1 MEDTIKGHFQEGRIV
16 KDLWNLKHLGH
27 VDLAG
32 HDMAFNQIIVFALL
46 NLGWGDTNTL
56 VCTSCNSFQLDFSRW
71 LLKYFLIQIRRLN
84 KAYFINNCRKTNG

>member
-1 MEDTIKGHFQEGRIV
+1 MEDTIKGHFHEGRIAT
-16 KDLWNLKHLGH
+16 KLWNLKDLGH

-56 VCTSCNSFQLDFSRW
+56 VCMSCNSFRLDFSTC
-71 LLKYFLIQIRRLN
+71 LLHKILFDP
-84 KAYFINNCRKTNG
+84 K